1 MNVII
6 YSRENC
12 VYCTKAKMLL
22 TNRGIGYKELK
33 LHEDF
38 TREQLLE
45 IFPSVQTFPV
55 IVVDGFN
62 IGGFNELNK
71 MLTEQTVTTQKF
83 LSEGEWNGA

>member
-1 MNVII
+1 MNVTI

-22 TNRGIGYKELK
+22 TNRGISYKELK

-45 IFPSVQTFPV
+45 IFPAVQTFPV

-62 IGGFNELNK
+62 IGGFTELNK
-71 MLTEQTVTTQKF
+71 MLTEQTVSTQKF